1 MCCAVFVI
9 DVVQEAVVVASD
21 HVGKV
26 NFLPLGEGSHQS
38 LKLLWLEGP
47 KICSCLCG
55 KELLVVQEGQT
66 GFPLGEV
73 RLSLD
78 DGISEALVCC

>member
-1 MCCAVFVI
+1 M
-9 DVVQEAVVVASD
+9 ASD

-26 NFLPLGEGSHQS
+26 NFLPLCEGSHQS

-66 GFPLGEV
+66 GFPLCEV
-73 RLSLD
+73 RLGLD